1 MSKFKF
7 RGFKAAVTRYV
18 KSKPV
23 VEVIAE
29 VFCYG
34 FLAPLAIGGIAFFI
48 FMMITG
54 QVNYYDTSFGI
65 YG

>member
-7 RGFKAAVTRYV
+7 RGFQAAVTRYV

-29 VFCYG
+29 VFAYG
-34 FLAPLAIGGIAFFI
+34 VLAPLAIGGIAFFV

-54 QVNYYDTSFGI
+54 QVDYSNTSFGI